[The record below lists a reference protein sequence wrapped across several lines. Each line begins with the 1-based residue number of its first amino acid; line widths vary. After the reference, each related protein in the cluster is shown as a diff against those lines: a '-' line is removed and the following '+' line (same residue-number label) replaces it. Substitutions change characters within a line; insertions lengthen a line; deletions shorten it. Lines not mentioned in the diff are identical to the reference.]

1 MKIYK
6 NEENL
11 SDLVKA
17 NTVSY
22 AAQVNKIT
30 ESEYKSLKPNIN
42 KELLTKAGVTDR
54 DLYYLTAILVTSCV
68 NKNDDCF
75 LPEVIWASRKT
86 PIDKST
92 NLDHIPSQIV
102 GHIHD
107 AWPIDVEG
115 NLIEETED
123 LVLPSKFH
131 ILVGSVIYKLP
142 EADENYTKAVSK
154 LLEDIDA
161 GNKFISMEA
170 QFSDFEYMLSKGEEQ
185 KIINRNE
192 DTSFLTKHLRSYGGN
207 GQFQGYSISRVLK
220 DVNFIAFGF
229 VDKPANPDSIIMT
242 KDDILDFAKAEI
254 LDKIDEKIDNSK
266 SSGVLLINKSIS
278 TENISM
284 SDFYVEQN
292 KELKTKNESLEK
304 MVAELKDQFAQS
316 NVAKL
321 EKEIE
326 NLKAQTKDLGGDLES
341 KSEALTAK
349 EVEEKKLQAKVDELT
364 KSNEEL
370 VKSNSEF
377 EAQINK
383 IEAEKKIQARVS
395 TLVEGGLSKEDATKE
410 VEVFSSLNDEQFEAI
425 AKRITEAAKMFMKED
440 EDKKKKEAKDKK
452 AEAKVD
458 ETSVED
464 AEVTDPE
471 ITSASDESDV
481 EDEVMVSL
489 VKNLTAALKTSDKE
503 KNGDK

>member
-6 NEENL
+6 NEEHI

-17 NTVSY
+17 NKISY
-22 AAQVNKIT
+22 AAQLSKISNDQFAT
-30 ESEYKSLKPNIN
+30 FKPKVN
-42 KELLTKAGVTDR
+42 KELLTKAGITDK

-75 LPEVIWASRKT
+75 LPEVIWAARKT

-92 NLDHIPSQIV
+92 NLDHVPSQIV

-107 AWPIDVEG
+107 AWPIDAEG
-115 NLIEETED
+115 NLMEDKDEIE
-123 LVLPSKFH
+123 LPSKFH

-142 EADENYTKAVSK
+142 EADENYLTAVSK
-154 LLEDIDA
+154 LLEDIDS

-170 QFSDFEYMLSKGEEQ
+170 QFANFDYGLSKGEEF
-185 KIINRNE
+185 KVIGRHEN
-192 DTSFLTKHLRSYGGN
+192 TSFLTKYLRSYGGD
-207 GQFQGYSISRVLK
+207 GKYQDYTISRVLR

-229 VDKPANPDSIIMT
+229 VDKPANPESIIMT
-242 KDDILDFAKAEI
+242 NDDILDFAKAKFLNE
-254 LDKIDEKIDNSK
+254 IDEKIDNSET
-266 SSGVLLINKSIS
+266 SGVLLFNKSIS

-292 KELKTKNESLEK
+292 KELKVKNESLEK

-321 EKEIE
+321 EKEIA
-326 NLKAQTKDLGGDLES
+326 NLQAQTKDLGGDLVS

-370 VKSNSEF
+370 NKSNTELSEKV
-377 EAQINK
+377 NK
-383 IEAEKKIQARVS
+383 IEAEKKVQSRVS
-395 TLVEGGLSKEDATKE
+395 TLVEGGLTKEDAIKE
-410 VEVFSSLNDEQFEAI
+410 VEVFASLDDVQFEAI
-425 AKRITEAAKMFMKED
+425 AKRIAEAAKMFVKED
-440 EDKKKKEAKDKK
+440 DDKKKKDEKKK
-452 AEAKVD
+452 AEATAD
-458 ETSVED
+458 EKSVEN
-464 AEVTDPE
+464 AEVTSEE
-471 ITSASDESDV
+471 ITSASDESDI